1 MNFICLHGFGV
12 RGNFWDPLIPELSK
26 LSEQNIIAPDL
37 DFSTIDSAIN
47 SSRKSIINNQDKVSV
62 IIGHSLGAILALR
75 QELVNLDNKNIYLIL
90 LGCGMPI
97 KMHSIVTGI
106 TRIIMK
112 YGYLLPDHFWQSSFF
127 SSITPQDIQDK
138 FFSKVVKESNVFI
151 NELTSKNN
159 DLLNF
164 LENIDRS
171 LPRTLFITGA
181 KDRLTTTDRTVAL
194 ANKLAATCISIDN
207 AGHNDL
213 IYSELIRKK
222 VVKEII
228 SFLGIKL

>member
-47 SSRKSIINNQDKVSV
+47 SSRKSIINNQAKVSV

-194 ANKLAATCISIDN
+194 ANKLDATFISIDN

>member
-62 IIGHSLGAILALR
+62 IIGHSLGAVLALR

-194 ANKLAATCISIDN
+194 ANKLDATFISIDN

-222 VVKEII
+222 VDYLI
-228 SFLGIKL
+228 

>member
-62 IIGHSLGAILALR
+62 IIGHSLGAVLALR

-127 SSITPQDIQDK
+127 SSITPQDIQDQ

-194 ANKLAATCISIDN
+194 ANKLDATFISIDN

>member
-62 IIGHSLGAILALR
+62 IIGHSLGAVLALR

-138 FFSKVVKESNVFI
+138 FFSKVVKESNTFI

-159 DLLNF
+159 YLLNF
-164 LENIDRS
+164 LENIV
-171 LPRTLFITGA
+171 LQTQL
-181 KDRLTTTDRTVAL
+181 K
-194 ANKLAATCISIDN
+194 N
-207 AGHNDL
+207 
-213 IYSELIRKK
+213 
-222 VVKEII
+222 
-228 SFLGIKL
+228 

>member
-62 IIGHSLGAILALR
+62 IIGHSLGSILALR

-194 ANKLAATCISIDN
+194 ANKLDATFISIDN

>member
-62 IIGHSLGAILALR
+62 IIGHSLGAVLALR
-75 QELVNLDNKNIYLIL
+75 QELVNLDKKNIYLIL

-127 SSITPQDIQDK
+127 SSITPQDIQDQ

-194 ANKLAATCISIDN
+194 ANKLDATFISIDN

>member
-62 IIGHSLGAILALR
+62 IIGHSLGAVLALR

-138 FFSKVVKESNVFI
+138 FFSKVVKESNAFI

-194 ANKLAATCISIDN
+194 ANKLDATFISIDN

>member
-194 ANKLAATCISIDN
+194 ANKLDATFISIDN

-213 IYSELIRKK
+213 IYSELVRKK

>member
-106 TRIIMK
+106 TRIEQW
-112 YGYLLPDHFWQSSFF
+112 L
-127 SSITPQDIQDK
+127 
-138 FFSKVVKESNVFI
+138 
-151 NELTSKNN
+151 
-159 DLLNF
+159 
-164 LENIDRS
+164 
-171 LPRTLFITGA
+171 
-181 KDRLTTTDRTVAL
+181 
-194 ANKLAATCISIDN
+194 
-207 AGHNDL
+207 
-213 IYSELIRKK
+213 
-222 VVKEII
+222 
-228 SFLGIKL
+228 

>member
-112 YGYLLPDHFWQSSFF
+112 YGYLLPDHFWQSSII

-138 FFSKVVKESNVFI
+138 FFSKVVKESNAFI

-194 ANKLAATCISIDN
+194 ANKLDATFISIDN

>member
-62 IIGHSLGAILALR
+62 IIGHSLGAVLALR

-151 NELTSKNN
+151 NEQTSKNN

-164 LENIDRS
+164 LEIIDRS

-194 ANKLAATCISIDN
+194 ANKLDATFISIDN

>member
-194 ANKLAATCISIDN
+194 ANKLDATFISIDN

>member
-1 MNFICLHGFGV
+1 LNFICLHGFGV

-194 ANKLAATCISIDN
+194 ANKLDATFISIDN

>member
-62 IIGHSLGAILALR
+62 IIGHSLGAVLALR

-194 ANKLAATCISIDN
+194 ANKLDATFISIDN

>member
-1 MNFICLHGFGV
+1 M
-12 RGNFWDPLIPELSK
+12 IPELSK

-194 ANKLAATCISIDN
+194 ANKLDATFISIDN

>member
-26 LSEQNIIAPDL
+26 LSEQNINAPDL

-194 ANKLAATCISIDN
+194 ANKLDATFISIDN

>member
-1 MNFICLHGFGV
+1 MNIICLHGFGG

-62 IIGHSLGAILALR
+62 IIGHSLGAVLALR

-194 ANKLAATCISIDN
+194 ANKLDATFISIDN

>member
-194 ANKLAATCISIDN
+194 ANNLDDTFISIDN

>member
-62 IIGHSLGAILALR
+62 IIGHSLGAVLALR

-97 KMHSIVTGI
+97 KMHSIATGI

-194 ANKLAATCISIDN
+194 ANKLDATFISIDN